1 MKAFFIK
8 PFEAPQR
15 SAKIKFQ
22 LIFYLLPTLGREGL
36 INRSEYDGNLTIEW
50 FDCNYIKLNEDK
62 CHLIISGHKSEEI
75 WAKIGQKKY
84 MGK

>member
-75 WAKIGQKKY
+75 WAKINQKKY